1 MQSAAERVGKRL
13 LTFTLE
19 SEVRLAAP
27 GDLHRFTEALAAALA
42 DVIAAFDTPD
52 GRPYRVVG
60 AGHPAPAVP
69 PGGTHE

>member
-27 GDLHRFTEALAAALA
+27 GDLHRFHRSST
-42 DVIAAFDTPD
+42 
-52 GRPYRVVG
+52 RPPW
-60 AGHPAPAVP
+60 A
-69 PGGTHE
+69 T